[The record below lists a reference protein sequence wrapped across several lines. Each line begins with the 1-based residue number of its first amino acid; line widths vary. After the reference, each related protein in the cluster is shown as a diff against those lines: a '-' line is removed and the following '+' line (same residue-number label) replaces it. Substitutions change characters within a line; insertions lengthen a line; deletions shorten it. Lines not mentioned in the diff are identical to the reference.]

1 MTNQTR
7 SLLVRLN
14 PIYRFREC
22 RGFTLLEVLLALG
35 LCAILAVVAVP
46 SMEGWLAERRLRQQ
60 ADGLIK
66 AVQDARI
73 TAEKEAAAQVVVL
86 APEDEDA
93 PANRPSVHYFLVSP
107 DHKWTLRRLGGI
119 TEAGPLPAIHI
130 DSRGYVDPVTFRVA
144 KDDQYLEF
152 RFDFLTGHAREEAFS
167 F

>member
-1 MTNQTR
+1 MTTSSTR
-7 SLLVRLN
+7 IR
-14 PIYRFREC
+14 RGA
-22 RGFTLLEVLLALG
+22 GFTLLEVLLALG
-35 LCAILAVVAVP
+35 LCAILAVVAIP

-73 TAEKEAAAQVVVL
+73 TAEKEAVAQVVVL
-86 APEDEDA
+86 TPEGEEAPT
-93 PANRPSVHYFLVSP
+93 NRPSVHYFTVSS
-107 DHKWTLRRLGGI
+107 DHKWSLRRLGGI
-119 TEAGPLPAIHI
+119 TEAGPFPAIHI

-144 KDDQYLEF
+144 NGDHYLEF